1 MAVADTAPTVPT
13 SDVADEPGRRGSLV
27 VKDRVV
33 ASIAAHAALEVPGVA
48 RHASGLDRV
57 TGRDLPRVQVHVRGD
72 RVRAEVDIAVQWP
85 RPLAEVAAA
94 VRSHVMDRLDALSG
108 LRVDAVDVR
117 VPTITT
123 TAGNTDDDDTPRRR
137 VQ

>member
-1 MAVADTAPTVPT
+1 MAVADTGTPASSGTT
-13 SDVADEPGRRGSLV
+13 DDPGQRGSLIV
-27 VKDRVV
+27 RDRVV
-33 ASIAAHAALEVPGVA
+33 VSIATHAALEVPGVS

-72 RVRAEVDIAVQWP
+72 RVRAELDIAVEWP

-94 VRSHVMDRLDALSG
+94 VRSRVMDRLDALSG

-123 TAGNTDDDDTPRRR
+123 TAADTADESPRRR

>member
-1 MAVADTAPTVPT
+1 M
-13 SDVADEPGRRGSLV
+13 S
-27 VKDRVV
+27 
-33 ASIAAHAALEVPGVA
+33 
-48 RHASGLDRV
+48 RHATGLDRV

-72 RVRAEVDIAVQWP
+72 RVRAELDIAVDWP

-94 VRSHVMDRLDALSG
+94 VRGRVRDRLDALSG

-123 TAGNTDDDDTPRRR
+123 TAGNTDDDTPRRR